1 MLPKIVSSKL
11 NENMNLKGIYLDC
24 TVDSGSGPFFSIDVM
39 SSNGPTLMYGL
50 GVARD
55 KDFNLV
61 ENSFMLIYQ
70 WKYIGI
76 LEDNDHWFTGCSET
90 LNTRIIVTKLPI
102 IIPSGSG
109 GLPS

>member
-1 MLPKIVSSKL
+1 
-11 NENMNLKGIYLDC
+11 
-24 TVDSGSGPFFSIDVM
+24 
-39 SSNGPTLMYGL
+39 MYGL

-70 WKYIGI
+70 WKYLGSAI
-76 LEDNDHWFTGCSET
+76 DDDHWFTGCSGSS
-90 LNTRIIVTKLPI
+90 NTRIIVTKLPI

-109 GLPS
+109 APSS